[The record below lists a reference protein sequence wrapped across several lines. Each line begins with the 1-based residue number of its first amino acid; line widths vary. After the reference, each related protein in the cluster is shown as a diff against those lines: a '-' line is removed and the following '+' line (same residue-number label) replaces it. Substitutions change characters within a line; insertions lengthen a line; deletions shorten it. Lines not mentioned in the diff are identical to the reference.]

1 MRLQKEGYVMSLTAA
16 DVLSLPSLR
25 GAEVLAG
32 RGGLGRVVASVSVLE
47 YTSPTALQQDFFRSN
62 EFYGSE
68 LVITAFAGI
77 AGDVEAQCA
86 NLRRLAQAGEVGL
99 ILYYV
104 GVLMKEVSP
113 QLIALA
119 DELDFPLICMPR
131 GRLDLQYSEVIG
143 DVMRAIFRDQEENTA
158 INTELLNQIS
168 TLPDHLRTVDTV
180 LRMLSDRLHLSLL
193 LLGAKNTVLSA
204 ASWPR
209 TIVDELTAAVGT
221 LPLPQPEKDPA
232 WGEIRDALWVS
243 RLPISA
249 GGNSLEL
256 LLFSAGG
263 KAPSPAAAAQAG
275 EMVQL
280 AVNLWGGGQ
289 EQVAV
294 TELVRAILMDEPMK
308 MRRLAEIFRIDVAS
322 IHTMWIIHPLDNG
335 GRDRLHTAIQPVR
348 DLVAGYA
355 STMLCD
361 LYEGDLFLFMDN
373 PASFAEGERL
383 CEALEEMLLELGLQT
398 VITCCNAQSNTSE
411 VRAAFL
417 SNRQNLELARRLF
430 PHRRRYSLDEIDF
443 AGSCGAVLS
452 AGETALAQA
461 AAPLEPLREIK
472 DGGELLHTLVV
483 HLLDCGGS
491 VTRTAKALYLHPN
504 TIKYRLRRVS
514 DLLGRPIDRMPA
526 SISLYRAVALKRLL
540 ED

>member
-1 MRLQKEGYVMSLTAA
+1 MSVTAA
-16 DVLSLPSLR
+16 DVMALPSLR
-25 GAEVLAG
+25 GAEILAG
-32 RGGLGRVVASVSVLE
+32 RGGLGRVVASISVLE
-47 YTSPTALQQDFFRSN
+47 YADPTKLQENFFQCN
-62 EFYGSE
+62 KFYGSE
-68 LVITAFAGI
+68 LVITAFSGI

-86 NLRRLAQAGEVGL
+86 NIRRMAQAGEVGV

-104 GVLMKEVSP
+104 GILMKEVSP
-113 QLIALA
+113 KLIALA

-143 DVMRAIFRDQEENTA
+143 DVMRAIFRDQEEHTA
-158 INTELLNQIS
+158 VNTELLNLIS
-168 TLPDHLRTVDTV
+168 TLPGHLRTVDTV
-180 LRMLSDRLHLSLL
+180 LRMLSDRLHVSLL
-193 LLGAKNTVLSA
+193 LLGAKDTVLSA

-209 TIVDELTAAVGT
+209 TIVDELTAAVGA
-221 LPLPQPEKDPA
+221 LPPPEKGA
-232 WGEIRDALWVS
+232 VWLEMLGLWLV
-243 RLPISA
+243 RLPITA
-249 GGNSLEL
+249 GVNALEL
-256 LLFSAGG
+256 LLFSAG
-263 KAPSPAAAAQAG
+263 KEPFAPSLAAQAG

-322 IHTMWIIHPLDNG
+322 IHTMLIVHPLDSAG
-335 GRDRLHTAIQPVR
+335 KDRLHTAIQPAR
-348 DLVAGYA
+348 DLVAGYV
-355 STMLCD
+355 STVRCD

-373 PASFAEGERL
+373 PASFSEGERL
-383 CEALEEMLLELGLQT
+383 CEALEETLDELGLRT

-417 SNRQNLELARRLF
+417 SNRQNLELTRRLF
-430 PHRRRYSLDEIDF
+430 PHRRRYFLDEVDF
-443 AGSCGAVLS
+443 AGACGAILS

-461 AAPLEPLREIK
+461 TALLEPLREVK
-472 DGGELLHTLVV
+472 DGAELLRTLTAY
-483 HLLDCGGS
+483 LLDCGGS
-491 VTRTAKALYLHPN
+491 VSRTAQPLYVHPN
-504 TIKYRLRRVS
+504 TIKYRLRRLT
-514 DLLGRPIDRMPA
+514 DLLGRPVDRMPS